1 MLPAAPR
8 PRVTVQAARA
18 PQIPLDALEHRRE
31 DRVAAV
37 LVTAQSVQ
45 LVAAVYGLLAAGV
58 LDLGAADSGELG
70 ILGVAGVV
78 HLLLAAGLWLWLWP
92 RRVLSSA
99 TVLLQLAL
107 AALYVAIAPER
118 DPSYEV
124 WGLTIRALSAALDV
138 LAILAMVRGAGRTD
152 ASTDPVTPG

>member
-78 HLLLAAGLWLWLWP
+78 HLLLAAGLWLWP
-92 RRVLSSA
+92 RRVLLSA

-124 WGLTIRALSAALDV
+124 WGLMIRALSAVLVV

>member
-8 PRVTVQAARA
+8 PRVTVRAARA

-78 HLLLAAGLWLWLWP
+78 HLLLAAGLWLWP
-92 RRVLSSA
+92 RRVLLSA

-124 WGLTIRALSAALDV
+124 WGLTIRALSAALVV

>member
-78 HLLLAAGLWLWLWP
+78 HLLLAAGLWLWP
-92 RRVLSSA
+92 RRVLLSA

-124 WGLTIRALSAALDV
+124 WGLTIRALSAALVV

>member
-1 MLPAAPR
+1 MAPTPLPAHDRTR
-8 PRVTVQAARA
+8 PTTRLAGVVPHRAA
-18 PQIPLDALEHRRE
+18 AL
-31 DRVAAV
+31 
-37 LVTAQSVQ
+37 TAL
-45 LVAAVYGLLAAGV
+45 LVAGVYGLLAAGV

-78 HLLLAAGLWLWLWP
+78 HLLLAAGLWLWP
-92 RRVLSSA
+92 RRVLLSA

-107 AALYVAIAPER
+107 AAMYVAIAPER

-124 WGLTIRALSAALDV
+124 WGLTIRALSAVLVV
-138 LAILAMVRGAGRTD
+138 LAILAMARGAGRTD

>member
-37 LVTAQSVQ
+37 LVTAQSGQ
-45 LVAAVYGLLAAGV
+45 LVTAVYGLLAAGV

-78 HLLLAAGLWLWLWP
+78 HLLLAAGLWLWP
-92 RRVLSSA
+92 RRVLLSA

-107 AALYVAIAPER
+107 AAMYVAIAPER

-124 WGLTIRALSAALDV
+124 WGLTIRALSAVLVV
-138 LAILAMVRGAGRTD
+138 LAILAMARGAGRTD

>member
-37 LVTAQSVQ
+37 LVTAQSGQ
-45 LVAAVYGLLAAGV
+45 LVTAVYGLLAAGV

-78 HLLLAAGLWLWLWP
+78 HLLLAAGLWLWP
-92 RRVLSSA
+92 RRVLLSA

-124 WGLTIRALSAALDV
+124 WGLTIRALSAALVV

>member
-37 LVTAQSVQ
+37 LVTAQSGQ
-45 LVAAVYGLLAAGV
+45 LVTAVYGLLAAGV

-78 HLLLAAGLWLWLWP
+78 HLLLAAGLWLWP
-92 RRVLSSA
+92 RRVLLSA

-107 AALYVAIAPER
+107 AAMYVAIAPER

-124 WGLTIRALSAALDV
+124 WGLTIRALSAALVV